1 MSPPVV
7 PTISAITPQTILLH
21 QQVPQPKQ
29 YNKDLLNPELY
40 KHGKQIP
47 QEKIQDTSLKMTQ
60 KLAKLNFRD
69 TGFPSNAT
77 AEEKNSIIALS
88 MYYQLVRFDPS
99 NKFVT
104 KYRNKDIIQLY
115 RNITEKKMIKA
126 NALTQIY
133 LHIHDIE
140 QRIQLNRSK
149 NNDKNKNNFHQLNRY
164 DYYYDRPTKTR
175 QLYKYK
181 TLYNFFKYQ
190 WPL

>member
-21 QQVPQPKQ
+21 QHVPQPKQ

-77 AEEKNSIIALS
+77 TEEKNSIIALS
-88 MYYQLVRFDPS
+88 MYYQLVRSIQQIRDKIQKQGH
-99 NKFVT
+99 NT
-104 KYRNKDIIQLY
+104 II
-115 RNITEKKMIKA
+115 
-126 NALTQIY
+126 
-133 LHIHDIE
+133 
-140 QRIQLNRSK
+140 
-149 NNDKNKNNFHQLNRY
+149 
-164 DYYYDRPTKTR
+164 
-175 QLYKYK
+175 
-181 TLYNFFKYQ
+181 
-190 WPL
+190 

>member
-7 PTISAITPQTILLH
+7 PAILAITPQTILLH

-29 YNKDLLNPELY
+29 YKKDLLNPELY

-47 QEKIQDTSLKMTQ
+47 QEKIQDTSLKMTL

-69 TGFPSNAT
+69 TGFPANAT

-88 MYYQLVRFDPS
+88 MYYQLGRFDPF

-104 KYRNKDIIQLY
+104 KYRNKDILQLY

-164 DYYYDRPTKTR
+164 DYYYDRPTKT
-175 QLYKYK
+175 
-181 TLYNFFKYQ
+181 
-190 WPL
+190 

>member
-175 QLYKYK
+175 QLYKYT